1 MASLVKNLVAS
12 ACMSFAMNSLEL
24 GTKYIKTLDPTA
36 DEALVNLS
44 LTFVL
49 LSFFFGPAW
58 GALSGGGEMNPAVLS
73 MKWSMGKTGLLACL
87 LGCVSIVAGYVVGI
101 IGAAA
106 AIEYYEFDKLPLP
119 AAMAPPSDLLYGGM
133 YVFAATALF
142 QIFAVVLDQVM
153 GNTLMAGV
161 VTSGAFCAMVAGGCG
176 ESCAGMNPA
185 APIASQIYTK
195 GVAGVLSA
203 EVLLDLA
210 PFVLGS
216 VGASLLVGAALAAL
230 GSLAPAAPSLKP
242 QKKSV

>member
-1 MASLVKNLVAS
+1 VWPNSAPDYEYLWRHLSAASVAKAVLPRALIPTHGPPACLHTAIRHCRKTTPRRERCPAHQLSVHTDASIRLRESTHKPPPALATFEPLTAPRNLRA
-12 ACMSFAMNSLEL
+12 AKRRLEL

-106 AIEYYEFDKLPLP
+106 AIEVRVVENCLT
-119 AAMAPPSDLLYGGM
+119 
-133 YVFAATALF
+133 TARGVSENT
-142 QIFAVVLDQVM
+142 AV
-153 GNTLMAGV
+153 
-161 VTSGAFCAMVAGGCG
+161 
-176 ESCAGMNPA
+176 
-185 APIASQIYTK
+185 
-195 GVAGVLSA
+195 
-203 EVLLDLA
+203 
-210 PFVLGS
+210 
-216 VGASLLVGAALAAL
+216 
-230 GSLAPAAPSLKP
+230 
-242 QKKSV
+242 